1 MLIVQKFGGTSVGSI
16 DRIRNVAR
24 RIVDARRSGNDVI
37 VVVSAMAGETDRL
50 INLAYQMCD
59 NPEPRELDVLISTG
73 EQVSTALVAMAI
85 IDLGFRAISLQNHQV
100 KLITDSSFTKARI
113 RKIDADRILKIIDD
127 GVIPVIA
134 GFQGIDEHG
143 NITTLGRG
151 GSDTTAVAIASA
163 LISRRGDVLCEIYTD
178 VEGIYTA
185 DPSLVPDARKLD
197 EISYEE
203 MLELASSGAR
213 VLQARSVGLGM
224 KYKVPIHVRSSFST
238 GKGTIIKEETKDME
252 KVVVRGIAYD
262 KNEAKITVI
271 SVPDRPGIAARIFEP
286 LAGENIIVDMII
298 QSSSVDGFTDVSF
311 TVPRDDYKKAMELL
325 KPVARRIG
333 SKGIIGDEK
342 IAKVS
347 VVGVGMRTHS
357 GVASRMFSALARAG
371 INIQMISTSE
381 IKISCV
387 VGEDEVEKAVR
398 VLHNEFK
405 PGEEEQVEIR
415 EEIIQNKK

>member
-16 DRIRNVAR
+16 ERIRSVAR
-24 RIVDARRSGNDVI
+24 RIVEARRNGNDVI

-50 INLAYQMCD
+50 INLAYQICD
-59 NPEPRELDVLISTG
+59 DPEPRELDVLVSTG
-73 EQVSTALVAMAI
+73 EQVSTALLSMAI
-85 IDLGFRAISLQNHQV
+85 IDLGYKALSLQNHQV

-113 RKIDADRILKIIDD
+113 RKIDADRILKILDD
-127 GVIPVIA
+127 GIIPVIA
-134 GFQGIDEHG
+134 GFQGIDESG

-163 LISRRGDVLCEIYTD
+163 LIERRREVICEIYTD
-178 VEGIYTA
+178 VKGVYTA
-185 DPSLVPDARKLD
+185 DPDLIPDARKLD

-203 MLELASSGAR
+203 MLELASSGAK

-238 GKGTIIKEETKDME
+238 EEGTIIKEETKDME
-252 KVVVRGIAYD
+252 RVVVRGIAYD

-286 LAGENIIVDMII
+286 LAVENIVVDMII
-298 QSSSVDGFTDVSF
+298 QSSSVDGFTDMSF
-311 TVPRDDYKKAMELL
+311 TVPRDDYRKAMELL
-325 KPVARRIG
+325 KPVARDIG
-333 SKGIIGDEK
+333 SKGIIGDER

-357 GVASRMFSALARAG
+357 GVASRMFSALAKAG

-387 VGEDEVEKAVR
+387 VDEDEVEKAVR
-398 VLHNEFK
+398 VLHDEFK
-405 PGEEEQVEIR
+405 LGEDEKIEVKGV
-415 EEIIQNKK
+415 NHLK